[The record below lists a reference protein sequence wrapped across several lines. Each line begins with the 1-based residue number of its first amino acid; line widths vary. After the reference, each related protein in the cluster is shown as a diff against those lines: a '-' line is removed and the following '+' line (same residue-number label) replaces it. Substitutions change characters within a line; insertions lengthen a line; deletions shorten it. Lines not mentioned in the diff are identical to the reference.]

1 MELKELSPEYR
12 AKVFLIAFDSL
23 HLRSD
28 RNGGPLAQVLFVQ
41 NLCAQNQQP
50 HQPGPIFQVT
60 SSSQQSLKV
69 FLSS

>member
-28 RNGGPLAQVLFVQ
+28 SNGGPLAQVLFVQ
-41 NLCAQNQQP
+41 NLCAQNQ
-50 HQPGPIFQVT
+50 
-60 SSSQQSLKV
+60 
-69 FLSS
+69 